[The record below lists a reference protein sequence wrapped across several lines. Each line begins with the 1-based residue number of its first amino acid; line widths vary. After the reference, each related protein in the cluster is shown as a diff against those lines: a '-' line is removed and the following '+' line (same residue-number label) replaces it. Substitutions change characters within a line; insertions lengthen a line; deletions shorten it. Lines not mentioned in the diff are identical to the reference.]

1 MINVKIETEVPAGEM
16 IRRLRIEKGL
26 SVDELAKRSGTTSP
40 SISRWERGLRT
51 PSVNNYQLVIEALGA
66 ELAIVQK

>member
-26 SVDELAKRSGTTSP
+26 SVDELAKRSGTTPP